1 MFRRISILL
10 SLAAAFLWLA
20 THAFGAT
27 IRLYLKDGTF
37 QSAREYQVLQDRVK
51 YFSSEREEWE
61 EIPLDLVDL
70 ARTKKEA
77 ADREAT
83 LKSEE
88 KEQAVE
94 DAAVRAEVKEVRRIP
109 DAPGVYY
116 IHGDNLDP
124 IKVAESKIVNNKRRS
139 VLKAISPIPLITGK
153 QTMELDGESAD
164 THIAEKRPEFYFRLS
179 DEERFGL
186 IKLTPTKKGGR
197 IVENLDIVPVSKEVE
212 EKREDVP
219 TFKKQVGDLLFKIW
233 PEADLAPGEY
243 ALVQFTE
250 GKLNMQVWDFAVR

>member
-10 SLAAAFLWLA
+10 LLA
-20 THAFGAT
+20 TAAFGAT

-61 EIPLDLVDL
+61 EIPLELVDL

-77 ADREAT
+77 ADRET
-83 LKSEE
+83 SLKAEE

-94 DAAVRAEVKEVRRIP
+94 DAAELAEVKEVQRIP
-109 DAPGVYY
+109 AAPGVYY
-116 IHGDNLDP
+116 IHGDKLDP

-139 VLKAISPIPLITGK
+139 ILKALSPIPLVTGK
-153 QTMELDGESAD
+153 QTLELDGDSAD
-164 THIAEKRPEFYFRLS
+164 TKVAEKRPEFYFRLS
-179 DEERFGL
+179 DEERFGI

-197 IVENLDIVPVSKEVE
+197 VVENLDIIPVTKEVE
-212 EKREDVP
+212 EKREDIA

-233 PEADLAPGEY
+233 PEQDLSPGQY
-243 ALVQFTE
+243 ALIEYTE
-250 GKLNMQVWDFAVR
+250 GKLNLQVWDFAVR